1 MSIKRAIENNGAIA
15 KPCRR
20 RGNGYIRTAGMKHG
34 GERVAVVGHT
44 ACQFRQT
51 TQEEVQI

>member
-1 MSIKRAIENNGAIA
+1 MMLLLNHADE
-15 KPCRR
+15 
-20 RGNGYIRTAGMKHG
+20 AGMKHG

-44 ACQFRQT
+44 ACPFRQT